1 MFFINPWWPLAVLD
15 AADKARQARRAAL
28 MLSAC
33 FNPVLA
39 WWLILSDKDHPA

>member
-15 AADKARQARRAAL
+15 AADKARQARRASLYLA
-28 MLSAC
+28 AC